1 MNLLSQNLT
10 WLLLCGAGII
20 ALIAWQRF
28 MSRRENQQRSELHTT
43 QEYSPFAHDPV
54 TGNKV
59 GVAHAITANFEGK
72 TYFFDSVSSRAV
84 FQQDP
89 ARYIYR
95 HHRGHSC

>member
-10 WLLLCGAGII
+10 WLLLCAVGVI

-28 MSRRENQQRSELHTT
+28 SRRENHQRSEPQTT
-43 QEYSPFAHDPV
+43 REYGPIAQDPV

-59 GVAHAITANFEGK
+59 GIAHAITANFEGK
-72 TYFFDSVSSRAV
+72 TYFFESVSSRAV
-84 FQQDP
+84 FQDP

-95 HHRGHSC
+95 HQRGHGC